1 MLVGLITRFTL
12 MVKLAQRSS
21 QTAGVAQLI
30 ELLTSNQKV
39 VGLSPTARSKIN
51 LTEVRFARMK
61 GTLTSWD

>member
-51 LTEVRFARMK
+51 LTEVRLARMK